1 FFAFDT
7 YIRLKRI
14 FIEHK
19 FVRTMGVVSVHG
31 DSDWNAQMQRAG
43 GKLVVVDFSAVWCGP
58 CQHIKPVYHQ
68 LSDQYHDVVFLE
80 VDEAQNRSLIG
91 ALGVRG
97 FPTFHFYVNQS
108 KVDELV
114 GADPNQLRAKI
125 EQWRQSAFNPF
136 ASPGV
141 TLGASSGSS
150 AKPLSAA
157 EAREARLKRF
167 NNVSLVPNVPTPA
180 PAAPAAAAPA
190 VPDSNV
196 VCDPVT
202 GVCRSKDDDVEMKE
216 ESGEMGPPPVNEE
229 LLTQLKEMGF
239 DDLRSRKA
247 LLATDNQGLEMAI
260 NWLGDH
266 QDDADIDEPI
276 KFVDL
281 SKAAPKREL
290 TPDEKAA
297 KVEELK
303 ARIAK
308 KRSER
313 EEQEKLDQRTNELK
327 RRTEG
332 QGMQEAREEIEAI
345 QRKIAAEKMK
355 KDKEDAKR
363 ERERLRKQL
372 EMDKRERQARGGRL
386 GGPPIDVAPIDVSS
400 KKEEEAEKKS
410 PVLTPKEQIVKNVG
424 ILKKY
429 RVGNDGLTALKTL
442 NVYVKN
448 LIEKPEEEKF
458 RIINLEN
465 AAFRKRVAS
474 LVGGVAFLKSLGYEK
489 DEADGNLKLSVE
501 NRDMELLQYARTQ
514 LQGAIA
520 ELSN

>member
-1 FFAFDT
+1 
-7 YIRLKRI
+7 
-14 FIEHK
+14 
-19 FVRTMGVVSVHG
+19 MGVIPVHG

-43 GKLVVVDFSAVWCGP
+43 GKLVVVDFSALWCGP
-58 CQHIKPVYHQ
+58 CQQIKPVYHQ

-97 FPTFHFYVNQS
+97 FPTFHFYVSQN

-114 GADPNQLRAKI
+114 GADANQLRAKI

-141 TLGASSGSS
+141 TLGAGSNAVS
-150 AKPLSAA
+150 KPLSAA

-167 NNVSLVPNVPTPA
+167 NTVNLVPSVPPPA
-180 PAAPAAAAPA
+180 SPAKA
-190 VPDSNV
+190 DSKI
-196 VCDPVT
+196 VCDPKT
-202 GVCRSKDDDVEMKE
+202 GICRSQNETEDEEMKE
-216 ESGEMGPPPVNEE
+216 TSDEMALPAVKEK
-229 LLTQLKEMGF
+229 LLTQMKEMGF

-260 NWLGDH
+260 NWLSEH
-266 QDDADIDEPI
+266 QEDADIDEPI

-281 SKAAPKREL
+281 SKAARKAEL
-290 TPDEKAA
+290 TPEEKAA

-303 ARIAK
+303 ARIEK
-308 KRSER
+308 KRAER
-313 EEQEKLDQRTNELK
+313 EKEEKVKERLNELK

-332 QGMQEAREEIEAI
+332 QGLQEAREEIEAI
-345 QRKIAAEKMK
+345 QRKIAAEKLK
-355 KDKEDAKR
+355 KEKEDAKR
-363 ERERLRKQL
+363 ERERLRKQI

-386 GGPPIDVAPIDVSS
+386 GGPPIDVAPLDVVTP
-400 KKEEEAEKKS
+400 KDEEKKIS
-410 PVLTPKEQIVKNVG
+410 VLTPKEQVIKNVA
-424 ILKKY
+424 ILKKH

-448 LIEKPEEEKF
+448 LIEKPDEDKF
-458 RIINLEN
+458 RTINLEN
-465 AAFRKRVAS
+465 TAFRKRVAS
-474 LVGGVAFLKSLGYEK
+474 LAGGVAFLKSLGYEK
-489 DEADGNLKLSVE
+489 DEAGGNLKLSVE
-501 NRDMELLQYARTQ
+501 QRDVELLHYAQTQ
-514 LQGAIA
+514 LEGAIA

>member
-1 FFAFDT
+1 
-7 YIRLKRI
+7 
-14 FIEHK
+14 
-19 FVRTMGVVSVHG
+19 MGVISVNG
-31 DSDWNAQMQRAG
+31 DADWNAQMQHAG

-68 LSDQYHDVVFLE
+68 LSDQYNDVVFLE

-141 TLGASSGSS
+141 TLGASSASS

-180 PAAPAAAAPA
+180 PPAAPAAAKPA
-190 VPDSNV
+190 VPDSNM
-196 VCDPVT
+196 VCDPST
-202 GVCRSKDDDVEMKE
+202 GVCRPKDDDEEMKE
-216 ESGEMGPPPVNEE
+216 GNGEMGPPPVNED

-239 DDLRSRKA
+239 NDLRSRKA
-247 LLATDNQGLEMAI
+247 LLATDNQGLELAV

-281 SKAAPKREL
+281 SKTEPKREL
-290 TPDEKAA
+290 TPEEKAA

-303 ARIAK
+303 ARIER
-308 KRSER
+308 KRAER
-313 EEQEKLDQRTNELK
+313 EEQEKVDQRTNELK

-332 QGMQEAREEIEAI
+332 QGMLEAREEIEAI

-386 GGPPIDVAPIDVSS
+386 GGPPIDIKPIDVSP
-400 KKEEEAEKKS
+400 KEEVEEKKKS

-448 LIEKPEEEKF
+448 LIEKPEEDKF
-458 RIINLEN
+458 RTINLDN

-474 LVGGVAFLKSLGYEK
+474 LVGGVAFLKSLGYAK

-501 NRDMELLQYARTQ
+501 NRDVELLQYARTQ

>member
-1 FFAFDT
+1 
-7 YIRLKRI
+7 
-14 FIEHK
+14 
-19 FVRTMGVVSVHG
+19 MGVIPVHG
-31 DSDWNAQMQRAG
+31 DADWNAQLSGAG

-68 LSDQYHDVVFLE
+68 LSDQYSDVVFLE
-80 VDEAQNRSLIG
+80 VDEAQNRSLIS

-97 FPTFHFYVNQS
+97 FPTFHFYVNQN

-114 GADPNQLRAKI
+114 GADPNALRGKI
-125 EQWRQSAFNPF
+125 EQWKQSAFNPF

-141 TLGASSGSS
+141 TLGAGSG
-150 AKPLSAA
+150 AAQPLSAA

-167 NNVSLVPNVPTPA
+167 NNVSLVPEA
-180 PAAPAAAAPA
+180 PKPKPKPKPA

-202 GVCRSKDDDVEMKE
+202 GVCKPKGDEEMKE
-216 ESGEMGPPPVNEE
+216 AEEAPSVNED

-247 LLATDNQGLEMAI
+247 LLATDNQGLELAI

-266 QDDADIDEPI
+266 QDDPDIDEPI
-276 KFVDL
+276 KFVDM
-281 SKAAPKREL
+281 SKAAPKAL
-290 TPDEKAA
+290 TPEEKAA
-297 KVEELK
+297 KVAELK
-303 ARIAK
+303 AKIAQ
-308 KRSER
+308 KRAER
-313 EEQEKLDQRTNELK
+313 EETEKLTERENELK
-327 RRTEG
+327 RRTTG
-332 QGMQEAREEIEAI
+332 QGMLEAREEIEAI

-372 EMDKRERQARGGRL
+372 EMDKRERHARGGRL
-386 GGPPIDVAPIDVSS
+386 GGPPIDVAPVDVTAEAQ
-400 KKEEEAEKKS
+400 EEKKKS
-410 PVLTPKEQIVKNVG
+410 PELPPKERLVKNIG
-424 ILKKY
+424 ILKKH
-429 RVGNDGLTALKTL
+429 RVGGDGLTAIKTL

-448 LIEKPEEEKF
+448 LIEKPDEEKF
-458 RIINLEN
+458 RTINLEN
-465 AAFRKRVAS
+465 PAFRKRVAS
-474 LVGGVAFLKSLGYEK
+474 LAGGVAFMKSLGYEK
-489 DEADGNLKLSVE
+489 DEADGLLKLSLE

>member
-1 FFAFDT
+1 
-7 YIRLKRI
+7 
-14 FIEHK
+14 
-19 FVRTMGVVSVHG
+19 MGVIPVHG
-31 DSDWNAQMQRAG
+31 DSDWNSQMQSAG
-43 GKLVVVDFSAVWCGP
+43 GKLVVVDFTAVWCGP

-97 FPTFHFYVNQS
+97 FPTFHFYVNKN

-141 TLGASSGSS
+141 TLGAASGSS
-150 AKPLSAA
+150 SEPLSAA

-167 NNVSLVPNVPTPA
+167 NNVSLVPNVPTA
-180 PAAPAAAAPA
+180 TPAAPSLAPKPA
-190 VPDSNV
+190 VPDSNM
-196 VCDPVT
+196 VCDPTT
-202 GVCRSKDDDVEMKE
+202 GICRPKDDDEEMKKE
-216 ESGEMGPPPVNEE
+216 GEDMGPPPVNED

-247 LLATDNQGLEMAI
+247 LLATDNQGLEVAI

-266 QDDADIDEPI
+266 QEDADIDEPI

-281 SKAAPKREL
+281 SKSAPKREL
-290 TPDEKAA
+290 TPEEKEA

-308 KRSER
+308 KRAER
-313 EEQEKLDQRTNELK
+313 EEQEKVDLRTNELN

-363 ERERLRKQL
+363 ERERLRKQI

-386 GGPPIDVAPIDVSS
+386 GGAPIDVAPMDVNS
-400 KKEEEAEKKS
+400 KKEEEKKKS
-410 PVLTPKEQIVKNVG
+410 PVLTPKEQIMKNVG

-448 LIEKPEEEKF
+448 LVEKPEEEKF
-458 RIINLEN
+458 RTINLEN
-465 AAFRKRVAS
+465 PAFRKRVAS

-489 DEADGNLKLSVE
+489 DETDGNLKLSLE
-501 NRDMELLQYARTQ
+501 NRDLELLQYARTQ

-520 ELSN
+520 ELTN

>member
-1 FFAFDT
+1 
-7 YIRLKRI
+7 
-14 FIEHK
+14 
-19 FVRTMGVVSVHG
+19 MGVIPVHG
-31 DSDWNAQMQRAG
+31 DSDWNSQMQSAG

-80 VDEAQNRSLIG
+80 VDEAQNRALIG
-91 ALGVRG
+91 TLGVRG

-141 TLGASSGSS
+141 TLGAGSGGA

-167 NNVSLVPNVPTPA
+167 NDVSLVPSVPT
-180 PAAPAAAAPA
+180 AAPDAPTPKKST
-190 VPDSNV
+190 VPDSNM
-196 VCDPVT
+196 VCDPAS
-202 GVCRSKDDDVEMKE
+202 GVCRPKDNDEEMKE
-216 ESGEMGPPPVNEE
+216 EGDEMGPPPVNED
-229 LLTQLKEMGF
+229 LLTQLKGMGF

-247 LLATDNQGLEMAI
+247 LLATDNGGLEVAI

-281 SKAAPKREL
+281 SKTAPKREL
-290 TPDEKAA
+290 TPEEKAA

-308 KRSER
+308 KRAER
-313 EEQEKLDQRTNELK
+313 EEQEKEDQRVNELK

-332 QGMQEAREEIEAI
+332 QGLLESREEIEAI

-363 ERERLRKQL
+363 ERERLRKQI
-372 EMDKRERQARGGRL
+372 EMDKRERHARGGRL
-386 GGPPIDVAPIDVSS
+386 GGPPIDVAPLEVTA
-400 KKEEEAEKKS
+400 KKEEEEKKKS
-410 PVLTPKEQIVKNVG
+410 PELSPKEQVVKNVG

-448 LIEKPEEEKF
+448 LLEKPEEEKF
-458 RIINLEN
+458 RTINLEN
-465 AAFRKRVAS
+465 PAFRKRVAS
-474 LVGGVAFLKSLGYEK
+474 LGGGVAFLKALGYEK
-489 DEADGNLKLSVE
+489 DESDGNLKLSME
-501 NRDMELLQYARTQ
+501 HRDVELLQYGRTQ

>member
-1 FFAFDT
+1 
-7 YIRLKRI
+7 
-14 FIEHK
+14 
-19 FVRTMGVVSVHG
+19 MGVIPVHG
-31 DSDWNAQMQRAG
+31 DADWNAQMQRAG

-68 LSDQYHDVVFLE
+68 LSGQYSDVVFLE
-80 VDEAQNRSLIG
+80 VDEAQNRSLIST
-91 ALGVRG
+91 LGVRG

-141 TLGASSGSS
+141 TLGAGSGGGD

-167 NNVSLVPNVPTPA
+167 NDVSLVPNVPTPA
-180 PAAPAAAAPA
+180 PKPA

-196 VCDPVT
+196 VCDPAT
-202 GVCRSKDDDVEMKE
+202 GVCRPKDDDEEMKE
-216 ESGEMGPPPVNEE
+216 EGAEMGPPPVNEE

-247 LLATDNQGLEMAI
+247 LLATDSQGLELAI

-281 SKAAPKREL
+281 SKTAPKREL
-290 TPDEKAA
+290 TPEEKAA
-297 KVEELK
+297 KVEELQ

-308 KRSER
+308 KRAER
-313 EEQEKLDQRTNELK
+313 EEQERLDQKANELK

-332 QGMQEAREEIEAI
+332 QGLQEAREEIEAI

-372 EMDKRERQARGGRL
+372 EMDKRERHARGGRL
-386 GGPPIDVAPIDVSS
+386 GGPPIDVPPIDVSAP
-400 KKEEEAEKKS
+400 KEEEKKKNS
-410 PVLTPKEQIVKNVG
+410 PVLTPKEKIVKNVG

-448 LIEKPEEEKF
+448 LIEKPDEEKF
-458 RIINLEN
+458 RTINLEN
-465 AAFRKRVAS
+465 PAFRKRVAS
-474 LVGGVAFLKSLGYEK
+474 LVGGVALLKALGYEK
-489 DEADGNLKLSVE
+489 DETDGNLKLSVE
-501 NRDMELLQYARTQ
+501 KRDVELLGYARTQ

-520 ELSN
+520 EISN

>member
-1 FFAFDT
+1 
-7 YIRLKRI
+7 
-14 FIEHK
+14 
-19 FVRTMGVVSVHG
+19 MGVIPVQG
-31 DSDWNAQMQRAG
+31 DADWNAQMQRAG

-68 LSDQYHDVVFLE
+68 LSGQYSDVVFLE
-80 VDEAQNRSLIG
+80 VDEAQNRSLIS

-136 ASPGV
+136 ASPGM
-141 TLGASSGSS
+141 TLGASAGGD

-167 NNVSLVPNVPTPA
+167 NNVSLVPNVPAPA
-180 PAAPAAAAPA
+180 PAAPKPAAKPA
-190 VPDSNV
+190 VPDSSL
-196 VCDPVT
+196 VCDPAT
-202 GVCRSKDDDVEMKE
+202 GVCRPKDDDEEMKE
-216 ESGEMGPPPVNEE
+216 EGCEMGPPPVNED
-229 LLTQLKEMGF
+229 LLTQLTEMGF

-247 LLATDNQGLEMAI
+247 LLATDNQGLEVAI

-281 SKAAPKREL
+281 SKAKPKRQL
-290 TPDEKAA
+290 TPEEKAA

-308 KRSER
+308 KRAER

-332 QGMQEAREEIEAI
+332 QGMLEARDEIEAI

-372 EMDKRERQARGGRL
+372 EMDKRERHARGGRL
-386 GGPPIDVAPIDVSS
+386 GGPPIDLALADVST
-400 KKEEEAEKKS
+400 KQEEEKKKS
-410 PVLTPKEQIVKNVG
+410 PVLSPKQQIVKNVG
-424 ILKKY
+424 ILKQY
-429 RVGNDGLTALKTL
+429 RVGNDGLTAIKTL

-448 LIEKPEEEKF
+448 LIEKPDEEKF
-458 RIINLEN
+458 RTINLEN
-465 AAFRKRVAS
+465 PAFRKRVAS

-501 NRDMELLQYARTQ
+501 KRDVELLHYARTQ

-520 ELSN
+520 ELTN

>member
-1 FFAFDT
+1 
-7 YIRLKRI
+7 
-14 FIEHK
+14 
-19 FVRTMGVVSVHG
+19 MGVISVNG
-31 DSDWNAQMQRAG
+31 DADWNAQMQHAG

-68 LSDQYHDVVFLE
+68 LSDQYNDVVFLE

-108 KVDELV
+108 KVDELLRQLGQAPV
-114 GADPNQLRAKI
+114 GR
-125 EQWRQSAFNPF
+125 R
-136 ASPGV
+136 G
-141 TLGASSGSS
+141 
-150 AKPLSAA
+150 
-157 EAREARLKRF
+157 REARLKRF

-180 PAAPAAAAPA
+180 PPAAPAAAKPA
-190 VPDSNV
+190 VPDSNM
-196 VCDPVT
+196 VCDPST
-202 GVCRSKDDDVEMKE
+202 GVCRPKDDDEEMKE
-216 ESGEMGPPPVNEE
+216 GN
-229 LLTQLKEMGF
+229 
-239 DDLRSRKA
+239 
-247 LLATDNQGLEMAI
+247 DNQGLELAV

-281 SKAAPKREL
+281 SKTEPKREL
-290 TPDEKAA
+290 TPEEKAA

-303 ARIAK
+303 ARIER
-308 KRSER
+308 KRAER
-313 EEQEKLDQRTNELK
+313 EEQEKVDQRTNELK

-332 QGMQEAREEIEAI
+332 QGMLEAREEIEAI

-386 GGPPIDVAPIDVSS
+386 GGPPIDIKPIDVSP
-400 KKEEEAEKKS
+400 KEEVEEKKKS

-448 LIEKPEEEKF
+448 LIEKPEEDKF
-458 RIINLEN
+458 RTINLDN

-474 LVGGVAFLKSLGYEK
+474 LVGGVAFLKSLGYAK

-501 NRDMELLQYARTQ
+501 NRDVELLQYARTQ

>member
-1 FFAFDT
+1 
-7 YIRLKRI
+7 
-14 FIEHK
+14 
-19 FVRTMGVVSVHG
+19 MGVIPVHG

-43 GKLVVVDFSAVWCGP
+43 GQLVVVDFSAVWCGP

-91 ALGVRG
+91 SLGVRG
-97 FPTFHFYVNQS
+97 FPTFHFYVSQS

-141 TLGASSGSS
+141 TLGAGSGDSG
-150 AKPLSAA
+150 KPVSAA

-167 NNVSLVPNVPTPA
+167 NNVSLVPNAPTPA
-180 PAAPAAAAPA
+180 PAAAKSA
-190 VPDSNV
+190 VPDSSM
-196 VCDPVT
+196 VCDPAT
-202 GVCRSKDDDVEMKE
+202 GVCRPKDGDEEMKE
-216 ESGEMGPPPVNEE
+216 ESGEMAPPPVNED
-229 LLTQLKEMGF
+229 LLTQLKDMDF

-247 LLATDNQGLEMAI
+247 LLATDNQGLEVAI

-281 SKAAPKREL
+281 SKMAPKVEL
-290 TPDEKAA
+290 TPEEKAA

-308 KRSER
+308 KRAER
-313 EEQEKLDQRTNELK
+313 EEQEKTDQRVNELK

-332 QGMQEAREEIEAI
+332 QGMLESREEIEAI

-355 KDKEDAKR
+355 KDKEDAKS
-363 ERERLRKQL
+363 ERERLRKQI
-372 EMDKRERQARGGRL
+372 EMDKRERHARGGRL
-386 GGPPIDVAPIDVSS
+386 GGPPIDVAPPVDVSS
-400 KKEEEAEKKS
+400 KKVEEKKKS
-410 PVLTPKEQIVKNVG
+410 PVLTPKEQVVKNVG

-448 LIEKPEEEKF
+448 LIEKPDEDKF
-458 RIINLEN
+458 RTINLEN
-465 AAFRKRVAS
+465 PAFRKRVAS
-474 LVGGVAFLKSLGYEK
+474 LAGGVAFLKSLGYEK
-489 DEADGNLKLSVE
+489 DEADGNLKLSME
-501 NRDMELLQYARTQ
+501 NRDVQLLQYARTQ

-520 ELSN
+520 ELTN

>member
-1 FFAFDT
+1 
-7 YIRLKRI
+7 
-14 FIEHK
+14 
-19 FVRTMGVVSVHG
+19 MGVISVHG
-31 DSDWNAQMQRAG
+31 DSDWNAQMQHAG
-43 GKLVVVDFSAVWCGP
+43 GKLVVVDFSA
-58 CQHIKPVYHQ
+58 HIKPVYHQ

-91 ALGVRG
+91 TLGVRG

-136 ASPGV
+136 ASPGM
-141 TLGASSGSS
+141 TLGASSGSP
-150 AKPLSAA
+150 AAPLSAA

-167 NNVSLVPNVPTPA
+167 NNVSLVPNAPVAA
-180 PAAPAAAAPA
+180 PAAPVAAKPA
-190 VPDSNV
+190 VPDSNT
-196 VCDPVT
+196 VCDPAT
-202 GVCRSKDDDVEMKE
+202 GICRPKDDDEEMKE
-216 ESGEMGPPPVNEE
+216 ESGELGPPPVNEE

-247 LLATDNQGLEMAI
+247 LLATDNQGLELAI

-281 SKAAPKREL
+281 SKTAPTREL
-290 TPDEKAA
+290 TPEEKAA

-303 ARIAK
+303 ARIEK
-308 KRSER
+308 KRAER

-332 QGMQEAREEIEAI
+332 QGMQESREEIEAI

-400 KKEEEAEKKS
+400 KKS
-410 PVLTPKEQIVKNVG
+410 VLTPKEQIVKNVG

-448 LIEKPEEEKF
+448 LVEKPEEEKF

-501 NRDMELLQYARTQ
+501 NRDVELLQYARTQ

>member
-1 FFAFDT
+1 
-7 YIRLKRI
+7 
-14 FIEHK
+14 
-19 FVRTMGVVSVHG
+19 MGVTTVHG
-31 DSDWNAQMQRAG
+31 DSDWNSQMQSAG

-97 FPTFHFYVNQS
+97 FPTFHFYVSQN

-125 EQWRQSAFNPF
+125 EQWRQSAYNPF
-136 ASPGV
+136 ASPGM

-150 AKPLSAA
+150 VKPMSAA

-167 NNVSLVPNVPTPA
+167 NNVSLVPDVPMPSA
-180 PAAPAAAAPA
+180 SVAAAKPA
-190 VPDSNV
+190 VPDSNL
-196 VCDPVT
+196 VCDPNT
-202 GVCRSKDDDVEMKE
+202 GTCRPLSKDDRESDQMKL
-216 ESGEMGPPPVNEE
+216 PPVNED

-239 DDLRSRKA
+239 NDLHCQKA
-247 LLATDNQGLEMAI
+247 LLATDNQGLEVAI

-266 QDDADIDEPI
+266 QDDEDINEPI
-276 KFVDL
+276 KFVDM
-281 SKAAPKREL
+281 SEMTRAV
-290 TPDEKAA
+290 TPEEKAA

-308 KRSER
+308 KRAER
-313 EEQEKLDQRTNELK
+313 EEQEKVDQRVNELK

-332 QGMQEAREEIEAI
+332 QGLLEAREEIEAI
-345 QRKIAAEKMK
+345 QRKVAAEKMK

-386 GGPPIDVAPIDVSS
+386 GGPPIDVAPVEISE
-400 KKEEEAEKKS
+400 KMEEEKVKG
-410 PVLTPKEQIVKNVG
+410 PVLTPKENITKNVG

-442 NVYVKN
+442 DVYVKN

-458 RIINLEN
+458 RTINLVN
-465 AAFRKRVAS
+465 PAFRKRVAS
-474 LVGGVAFLKSLGYEK
+474 LAGGVALLKSLGYAK
-489 DEADGNLKLSVE
+489 DETDGNLKLSVDK
-501 NRDMELLQYARTQ
+501 RDVELLKYAHIQ

-520 ELSN
+520 ELTH